1 MILPTLALA
10 FLALSSSVADPS
22 MNPPSDGPNEARVM
36 SRSGPVSLVRFF
48 GWSPD
53 SSRVGWSLTR
63 RNGAGKHKKTYYV
76 REIRRTNHGKARL
89 WRLDLADAKFPP
101 YFFQQKFEIHDI
113 EVSASQKRDIAVI
126 PLRYG
131 RRLVLELKTEDRIH
145 LYYWFEEGDDRVLLH
160 KASFD
165 EIYFAFDAWAWL
177 SPNGRSVA
185 LALALDG
192 DIRLDAALV
201 VLVLP
206 VAGWQKEVK

>member
-1 MILPTLALA
+1 MTLPALALA
-10 FLALSSSVADPS
+10 LLTLASVGNTP
-22 MNPPSDGPNEARVM
+22 M
-36 SRSGPVSLVRFF
+36 SRSGPVSLVRFY

-63 RNGAGKHKKTYYV
+63 RNGAGKHKKIYYV
-76 REIRRTNHGKARL
+76 REVRRTSHGKARL
-89 WRLDLADAKFPP
+89 RRVDIEHAKFPP
-101 YFFQQKFEIHDI
+101 YFFQAKFEIHDL
-113 EVSASQKRDIAVI
+113 EVSESPKRDVAVI

-177 SPNGRSVA
+177 SPDGTRVA

-206 VAGWQKEVK
+206 VAGWQKEIEEDQ